1 MGVVDPALAETT
13 ARLARLERLLSLK
26 DQGYA
31 EKRLKLAEEAVLRI
45 LQVDDDV
52 DDDEGIAGHD
62 TYERKLDYQPAGRAG
77 AIAKEESFKRSGS
90 GFGSGYTQAQAQES
104 RDAEDSVD
112 RGGDDPDLGLAVG
125 NQGML
130 VGDASSDAEGAMH
143 DDGTV
148 ELLGD
153 NGQVWVFGNQ
163 GQRVA
168 ASTPY

>member
-45 LQVDDDV
+45 LQVDDDA
-52 DDDEGIAGHD
+52 DDDEGIAGHA
-62 TYERKLDYQPAGRAG
+62 TYERELDYQPAGRAG
-77 AIAKEESFKRSGS
+77 AITREESVKRSGS
-90 GFGSGYTQAQAQES
+90 GSGYTQAQSQES

-125 NQGML
+125 NQGMM

-153 NGQVWVFGNQ
+153 NGQVWVFANQ
-163 GQRVA
+163 GQRIA
-168 ASTPY
+168 ASTTS